1 MGTTEGWVSSE
12 QLVVKKG
19 QIGKDLTFQAEKFQ
33 LGTLDIES
41 DWEVQTQLWEA
52 QKEAPFL
59 LENQGRLLGGGG
71 FMMDRRT

>member
-1 MGTTEGWVSSE
+1 MGTTGGWVSSE

-41 DWEVQTQLWEA
+41 D
-52 QKEAPFL
+52 
-59 LENQGRLLGGGG
+59 
-71 FMMDRRT
+71 